1 MDPPNKYISVDQPN
15 KEDTPTEPVVLDEQM
30 DEQIYESAD
39 NNDKN
44 DDDILKIGKE
54 DESIDLEA
62 EDINEEVIQQEEPNS
77 NPSKKEDIDKL
88 QTFYYLKSKY
98 EMDKHERC
106 NQKILID
113 KTTSIKKKRWQF
125 ARCKPKCINC
135 KRSVGSIFSIKS
147 DQAGFRTFIAKCGD
161 PAEPCPFNIEM
172 QVPNVVRI
180 DDEYIASNEELL
192 RVQEQT
198 IIAKNKAVFGII
210 TPDDAVDMFDQLKTE
225 IDKHVILMEKNI
237 NRLAEVTHNVEKQE
251 EINKKI
257 AEFDENVSAFKVMM
271 NNNNDDQSNPA
282 SEFYANVLVQ
292 SAFELSKLK
301 FAHREVTIDGLNVYE
316 TFEYL
321 PDALEVQGEIKIIS
335 FNMGTVDSN
344 PPEPIVSEP
353 EVSATKKKATRTNRT
368 SPKNKTVRK
377 TATKDITHIL
387 DEVFQTLVI
396 EDTLSSIKPS
406 QLYKFIE
413 DTYKI
418 ADVRDN
424 YRSIIKNYLSVKLEE
439 WKRVKVEIVDVVYD
453 MMNRGINRDRVIEEL
468 KLNAPVDTVAIQY
481 DKKYKRIIAE
491 VLRRYD
497 ILLESVPD
505 TSAKPKPE
513 WPQ

>member
-1 MDPPNKYISVDQPN
+1 MEPQN
-15 KEDTPTEPVVLDEQM
+15 EDTPNEPVILS
-30 DEQIYESAD
+30 DEQIYESP
-39 NNDKN
+39 DKDN
-44 DDDILKIGKE
+44 DDDDNDILKIGKE
-54 DESIDLEA
+54 DESIDLGA
-62 EDINEEVIQQEEPNS
+62 EDINEEVVQQEEPTT
-77 NPSKKEDIDKL
+77 NPSEKEDIDKL
-88 QTFYYLKSKY
+88 KTFYYLKSKY
-98 EMDKHERC
+98 EIDKHERC
-106 NQKILID
+106 NEKILID
-113 KTTSIKKKRWQF
+113 NTSSIKKMRRQF

-135 KRSVGSIFSIKS
+135 KRSVGNIFSIKS
-147 DQAGFRTFIAKCGD
+147 DQSAGFRTFIAKCGD

-180 DDEYIASNEELL
+180 DDEYIVSKEELA
-192 RVQEQT
+192 RVQEQI

-210 TPDDAVDMFDQLKTE
+210 TPEDAVNMFDQLKTE
-225 IDKHVILMEKNI
+225 IDKHAILMEKNI

-251 EINKKI
+251 EINKKM
-257 AEFDENVSAFKVMM
+257 AEFVENVSAFKVMM
-271 NNNNDDQSNPA
+271 NNNEGQSKPA

-301 FAHREVTIDGLNVYE
+301 FAHREVTTNVLNFYE

-321 PDALEVQGEIKIIS
+321 PDALEMQGEIKIIS

-344 PPEPIVSEP
+344 PPEPIVPEP

-377 TATKDITHIL
+377 TVTKDITHIL

-424 YRSIIKNYLSVKLEE
+424 YKSIIKNYLSVKLEE
-439 WKRVKVEIVDVVYD
+439 WERVKVEIVDVVYD
-453 MMNRGINRDRVIEEL
+453 MTKRGISRGRVIEEL
-468 KLNAPVDTVAIQY
+468 KLNAPLDADVIQY
-481 DKKYKRIIAE
+481 DKKYKRIINE
-491 VLRRYD
+491 VLRRYE